1 MLKTVGFPS
10 TRTGDQT
17 IVNGNLVIATAGNGI
32 DFSANPN
39 PSGMTSELLDDYEE
53 GTFTAT
59 LTSATP
65 PSTAIER
72 TAYYTKV
79 GDTVTVYCSFR
90 NANNTGAAGAI
101 SVTGL
106 PFTSSASVYAVGS
119 AWCGRA
125 TQINGLVLNLSIS
138 STTITLIDFNG
149 DAVSWL
155 TTGGSVFAGFE
166 ITYKV

>member
-1 MLKTVGFPS
+1 LTAGRAIS
-10 TRTGDQT
+10 ASELTLTT
-17 IVNGNLVIATAGNGI
+17 GNLIVANGQGI
-32 DFSANPN
+32 DFSATSHPA
-39 PSGMTSELLDDYEE
+39 GMTSELLDDYEE

-59 LTSATP
+59 LTSTTP

-90 NANNTGAAGAI
+90 NVNNTGAAGAI

-106 PFTSSASVYAVGS
+106 PFTSSASAYAVGS
-119 AWCGRA
+119 AWCSRA
-125 TQINGLVLNLSIS
+125 TQTNGLVSNLSIS

-149 DAVSWL
+149 DAVTWL
-155 TTGGSVFAGFE
+155 TTGASVFAGFE